1 MLKHS
6 HTAAEV
12 SEDLASLW
20 ILLSTH

>member
-12 SEDLASLW
+12 SEDLTSLW
-20 ILLSTH
+20 ILSTH